1 MYKLAY
7 KMNNRK
13 YRSRQCFI
21 HVIILTLTIISVAS
35 ISIIY
40 ALTGIRTEYTCLHET
55 SACKKDCKAALAN
68 SWLPHVAIFPTNV
81 FKGVDLVEFQ
91 LQKRPTFHYQ
101 LCQQIKIIGAE
112 RFDFSAENGVL
123 STSLYHVQIPK
134 TVFGESNQFITIQFD
149 SQQTIWFNKEQ
160 ILTNAENAVKIKVE
174 SNLGGTLSIQNM
186 KSVQYME
193 YPQYQFDECIN
204 YQSNLVQKYQYIVAS
219 QKGSAGWD
227 TLEFAF
233 IGQTKVATNADV
245 IFISLLIIS
254 GIGLIEAIWYFAII
268 CQMNKKQYTQLIEWK
283 QFVDNQL

>member
-101 LCQQIKIIGAE
+101 LCQQIQTIGAE
-112 RFDFSAENGVL
+112 RFDFSAENAVL

-204 YQSNLVQKYQYIVAS
+204 YQSNMVQNTSTQWLAKKEAQGGTRSNSRSSGRRKQPQTQMLYSSAS
-219 QKGSAGWD
+219 QLSAELD
-227 TLEFAF
+227 SSK
-233 IGQTKVATNADV
+233 Q
-245 IFISLLIIS
+245 S
-254 GIGLIEAIWYFAII
+254 GISRSYA
-268 CQMNKKQYTQLIEWK
+268 K
-283 QFVDNQL
+283 